1 MKQSQLQ
8 VALPAVAKSFPT
20 YCKKCEAERYHRV
33 LAHKSATTAK
43 IECEICHS
51 VKTYTLPKA
60 GSTTTRRTGTTNE
73 RKTPVRKNSHA
84 DEYHLLITNRREE
97 KSIPFSIKTK
107 FETDQKIEH
116 PKFGVGFVRTVQSD
130 RIDVVFE
137 DELKT
142 LMHNK
147 I

>member
-1 MKQSQLQ
+1 MSQLQ
-8 VALPAVAKSFPT
+8 VSLPAVAKSFPT
-20 YCKKCEAERYHRV
+20 FCKKCNAERYHRV
-33 LAHKSATTAK
+33 LAHKSASSAK

-60 GSTTTRRTGTTNE
+60 GSTTTRRTGSTNE
-73 RKTPVRKNSHA
+73 RKTAVRKNSHA
-84 DEYHLLITNRREE
+84 DEYNLLVMNRREE
-97 KSIPFSIKTK
+97 KSTPFNIKTK
-107 FETDQKIEH
+107 FELDQKIEH
-116 PKFGVGFVRTVQSD
+116 PKFGIGFVKIAQND
-130 RIDVVFE
+130 RIDVIFE